1 MFVRYLALA
10 SATSI
15 GLTAQISVAP
25 IDDSLKS
32 YISILTYGT
41 AAFDGALQ
49 ELLPAS
55 SRPATGHVQ
64 AGSGPTSCY
73 VPTALPYCVIVQD
86 ISGEPLLGI
95 HVVFRTLGMD
105 GKTFT
110 YSYLSTNTDPING
123 PVLKPNGY
131 RSYSP
136 LENTDLEYLSRLR
149 QITVSIEWVIIPT
162 GVFLGPDTFGQ
173 FNTIKSRQEAESWL
187 VSRLTPLLTSPSALR
202 AELEA
207 LSATQVAESR
217 GLFQQDVYNRTVR
230 DAARLISR
238 LMQTRIDAPGEYL
251 THLARQ
257 IPVIK
262 Q

>member
-1 MFVRYLALA
+1 MFVRYLVLA

-25 IDDSLKS
+25 IDDSLKP
-32 YISILTYGT
+32 YVSILTYGT
-41 AAFDGALQ
+41 AAFDRALQ
-49 ELLPAS
+49 ELLPS

-73 VPTALPYCVIVQD
+73 VPTALPYCVIVQN
-86 ISGEPLLGI
+86 ISAEPLLGI
-95 HVVFRTLGMD
+95 HVVFRTEASN
-105 GKTFT
+105 GKILT

-123 PVLKPNGY
+123 PVLRPNGY

-136 LENTDLEYLSRLR
+136 LENTNVEYLSRLR
-149 QITVSIEWVIIPT
+149 QITVSIESIITST

-173 FNTIKSRQEAESWL
+173 FETIQSRQKAESWL

-202 AELEA
+202 AELDA

-217 GLFQQDVYNRTVR
+217 GIFQQDVYNRTIR
-230 DAARLISR
+230 DTARRISR
-238 LMQTRIDAPGEYL
+238 LMERRSDAPGEYL

-257 IPVIK
+257 TPVVK

>member
-25 IDDSLKS
+25 IDDSLKP
-32 YISILTYGT
+32 YVSILTFGT

-73 VPTALPYCVIVQD
+73 VPTALPYCVIVQN

-95 HVVFRTLGMD
+95 QVVFRTEAL
-105 GKTFT
+105 T

-136 LENTDLEYLSRLR
+136 LENATIEYLSRLR
-149 QITVSIEWVIIPT
+149 QITVSVEWVITRT
-162 GVFLGPDTFGQ
+162 GIFLGPDTFGQ
-173 FNTIKSRQEAESWL
+173 FNTIKERQEAESWL

-207 LSATQVAESR
+207 LSATQVAEPR
-217 GLFQQDVYNRTVR
+217 GLFQQDVYNRTIR
-230 DAARLISR
+230 DTARRISR
-238 LMQTRIDAPGEYL
+238 LMQTRNHAPGEYL

-257 IPVIK
+257 TPVIK